1 MSALRIARV
10 VLSLGC
16 LVAMAAWAPP
26 ARAATLHVAN
36 HGVDGPACGTA
47 AAPCRSISKAIA
59 VASEGDELIV
69 GPGHYGDLDG
79 DGVFEPAV
87 GEEAA
92 QVGAGCQCMI
102 HVTKRLTI
110 LSRVGSAV
118 TVLDAGGAA
127 LHAVSITADEVTFGA
142 PTKGFTLTGVGS
154 SARAGLAIASTTVG
168 VKVQGCQAVGNAGRG
183 FEAQGQG
190 HTLVGNLAMLNASW
204 GFTVSC
210 TQCTVSHNVATANDG
225 EGFAVD
231 GSANTVRDNVA
242 VRNGSNGFDID
253 GSGHTV
259 RHNSA
264 IANGAAGFLVFT
276 SDLVITANNIFANAV
291 AQPGPGRNLGLHNR
305 SLADLTAGGNYWGA
319 ATGPGADPAD
329 DVYSSMW
336 GTADV
341 VPFARKPFAVSPPA
355 RR

>member
-1 MSALRIARV
+1 MSAPRIVRF
-10 VLSLGC
+10 VLALGC
-16 LVAMAAWAPP
+16 LMVIAAWSSLAQ
-26 ARAATLHVAN
+26 AATLHVAN
-36 HGVDGPACGTA
+36 NGVDGPECGA
-47 AAPCRSISKAIA
+47 AATPCRSISKAIA
-59 VASEGDELIV
+59 LASDGDEIVV
-69 GPGHYGDLDG
+69 GPGHYGDLDD
-79 DGVFEPAV
+79 DGMFEPAA

-92 QVGAGCQCMI
+92 QVGTGCHCMI
-102 HVTKRLTI
+102 NVDKRLTI
-110 LSRVGSAV
+110 RSRAGSAA
-118 TVLDAGGAA
+118 TVLEAGGAA
-127 LHAVSITADEVTFGA
+127 IHAVSITADEATFGT

-190 HTLVGNLAMLNASW
+190 HILAGNLAMLNATG

-210 TQCTVSHNVATANDG
+210 TECTVSGNVATANDG

-242 VRNGSNGFDID
+242 VRNGSNGFDIE
-253 GSGHTV
+253 GRGHVV

-264 IANGAAGFLVFT
+264 IANEAAGFLVFT
-276 SDLVITANNIFANAV
+276 SDLLITANNIFANAV
-291 AQPGPGRNLGLHNR
+291 AQPMQGRNLGLHNR
-305 SLADLTAGGNYWGA
+305 SLAELTADGNYWGA

-341 VPFARKPFAVSPPA
+341 APFARKPFAVSPPA